1 MHLLVVKNR
10 YLVVFVL
17 PVFVVVI
24 WVLRLKKALVLK
36 VKHGL
41 LRSWHMAE
49 QLVSDVWRLDEW
61 THQFK
66 DLLLDLAFGEALVHQ
81 QNARLSQGLLLVE
94 NVVAAFGLHDDK
106 LNWAQIVDFLA
117 FVHLAFYGNEVV
129 LFI

>member
-1 MHLLVVKNR
+1 VHLLVVKNR

-17 PVFVVVI
+17 PVFIVVI

-94 NVVAAFGLHDDK
+94 NVVAAFGLHDD
-106 LNWAQIVDFLA
+106 
-117 FVHLAFYGNEVV
+117 
-129 LFI
+129 